1 MPHPSPSLLNDF
13 SFTFGSSAYFA
24 VILPV
29 TSGLALVPPEPDLP
43 QPSPGIAGD
52 IKRLLPLEFGSTR
65 LETSIS
71 FYVWKSTL
79 KPNLTA
85 RWHFSLFPPFLTLER
100 PELFEV
106 TPESQT
112 KMDIGISLPNLLIF
126 LFKWTSIW
134 MCFER
139 ECPFL
144 FLLWGWALIFLSYLA
159 IFYTFKLLDYIAE
172 RMGYISLEEE
182 IPFCPFR

>member
-52 IKRLLPLEFGSTR
+52 IKRLLPLEFGSTW
-65 LETSIS
+65 LETWIS
-71 FYVWKSTL
+71 FYVWESTWKS
-79 KPNLTA
+79 NLTA
-85 RWHFSLFPPFLTLER
+85 CWHFSLFPPFLTLEC

-106 TPESQT
+106 IYKSQT
-112 KMDIGISLPNLLIF
+112 KKDIGISLPNLLIF
-126 LFKWTSIW
+126 LLKWTFILISL
-134 MCFER
+134 ER

-144 FLLWGWALIFLSYLA
+144 FLLWTRSDKILKWLKQMSNLPG
-159 IFYTFKLLDYIAE
+159 
-172 RMGYISLEEE
+172 
-182 IPFCPFR
+182 FRVI